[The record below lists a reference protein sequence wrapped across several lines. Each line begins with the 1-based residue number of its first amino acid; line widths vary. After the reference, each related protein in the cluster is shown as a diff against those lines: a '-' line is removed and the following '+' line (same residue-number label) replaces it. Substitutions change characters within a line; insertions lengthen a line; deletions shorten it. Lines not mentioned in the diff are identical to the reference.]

1 MTAVKR
7 TWARNTRGLEASAK
21 QRSEATRRRVDD
33 AIAAMLRDPFRRIN
47 FNTVAAEAA
56 VTKAYLFAE
65 PSLREQIDALRRNR
79 EEARRRLIPV
89 PNRTDA
95 STRFL
100 VAAKDR
106 RIRELEARLKQLEIE
121 LAACRGKIY
130 DRF

>member
-21 QRSEATRRRVDD
+21 QRSEATRKRVDD

-56 VTKAYLFAE
+56 VTKAYLYAE
-65 PSLREQIDALRRNR
+65 PSLRERIDALRRNQ

-95 STRFL
+95 SNRFL